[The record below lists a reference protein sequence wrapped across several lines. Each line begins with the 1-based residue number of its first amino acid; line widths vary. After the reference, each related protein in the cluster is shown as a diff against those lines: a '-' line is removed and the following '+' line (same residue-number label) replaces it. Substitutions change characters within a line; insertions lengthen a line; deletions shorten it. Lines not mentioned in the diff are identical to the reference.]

1 VSGYQAG
8 SGGFVTLP
16 GGDFSPDPKSNV
28 SLPAG
33 GDAYYGGGFYGGGFS
48 SSSYDYAKGR
58 WLPVPRDY
66 VSPDGSTYAYQS
78 NESDGGIYVVDVAN
92 GRSREIA
99 KGSRWRVVE
108 WRAPGI
114 YAMKQDAATYI
125 YHGLYIIDSNTGVPR
140 GLTAQGTWQAIGK
153 YAAWGTEFPTP
164 ANNDTQHTII
174 RFDLTTGRV
183 AAYFNQPGSYL
194 SVVAFDEQN
203 RPIIDASNDVA
214 QQVWALNGANNADR
228 IYSGPGNRS
237 KDYIAFSPPGVADS
251 HGIWFGTG
259 QGLMLYSTADGFK
272 KMSGATG
279 QVGGGCH

>member
-1 VSGYQAG
+1 MSGYQAG

-28 SLPAG
+28 SLPTG
-33 GDAYYGGGFYGGGFS
+33 SSYGYSGPGVSG
-48 SSSYDYAKGR
+48 SSYDYAKRR

-66 VSPDGSTYAYQS
+66 VSPDGSSYAYAS
-78 NESDGGIYVVDVAN
+78 NDSDGGIYVVDVVT

-99 KGSRWRVVE
+99 KGSPWRVVE

-114 YAMKQDAATYI
+114 YAMKADPTTGV
-125 YHGLYIIDSNTGVPR
+125 YHGLYIIDTNTGAPR
-140 GLTAQGTWQAIGK
+140 GLTAQGIWQAIGK
-153 YAAWGTEFPTP
+153 YAAWGIDFATP
-164 ANNDTQHTII
+164 SNPDTSHTII
-174 RFDLTTGRV
+174 RFDLTTGQV
-183 AAYFNQPGSYL
+183 VAYFDQPGSNV
-194 SVVAFDEQN
+194 SVVAFDQQN

-237 KDYIAFSPPGVADS
+237 SEYMSISPPGVADS

-259 QGLMLYSTADGFK
+259 QGLMLYSNADGFK